1 MAQMRDYSLEA
12 SAVVAARSTTGQA
25 LAIRYDA
32 RSNTIIFAE
41 DDWFADGF
49 RSSGVPERSEVRQRL
64 GASVVRLKARRRA

>member
-12 SAVVAARSTTGQA
+12 SAVVAARSTTGQT

-41 DDWFADGF
+41 DDWFAEGF
-49 RSSGVPERSEVRQRL
+49 RSSGVPERTEVRQRL
-64 GASVVRLKARRRA
+64 GASVVRLRTKRRA